1 MPTSPSSHVCI
12 KLELWKLVLKK
23 YFLYVEY
30 YVLRALGGD
39 PYRDAHQDMVK
50 IGDLGGSSN
59 RIN

>member
-39 PYRDAHQDMVK
+39 PYLILTTTHKRNPRATV
-50 IGDLGGSSN
+50 GAAVSE
-59 RIN
+59 

>member
-39 PYRDAHQDMVK
+39 P
-50 IGDLGGSSN
+50 
-59 RIN
+59 